1 MHLDHSVSHIRSHM
15 GKPPC
20 HIVFQCTRHFATTI
34 QLGRLPTKTLPEG
47 QVRAARWCAASGED
61 RRRLSLLSFS
71 LSAVPRCVA
80 GLLHVQSIEI
90 NCEVRICEL

>member
-20 HIVFQCTRHFATTI
+20 HIVFQCTRHFVATTI
-34 QLGRLPTKTLPEG
+34 RLGRLLTKTLPEG

-71 LSAVPRCVA
+71 RRCRAVA
-80 GLLHVQSIEI
+80 GLLQSIEI